1 MLSEPEIRR
10 LLTVS
15 RPSRYIGH
23 EVNIVRNP
31 PEEIEVCV
39 ALAFPDVYEVGM
51 SHLGLKILYDILNRL
66 PWLAAERVFSP
77 WPDMER
83 RLRQE
88 ATPLATLESRRPLH
102 TCDVVGFSVQ
112 HELCF
117 TNILNMLDLAGI
129 PFRAAERKAP
139 APLVIAGGPA
149 CFNPEPIAAFFDLI
163 VIGDGETVTPAIC
176 DAIRDWKR
184 SGSESKEELL
194 RRLSAFEG
202 VYVPAHFEPHYGPE
216 GNLEAIE
223 PLQAGKA
230 FVQKA
235 IVPDIEAIPY
245 PEEQP
250 VPFTELVHDRLAIEI
265 ARGCTRG
272 CRFCQAGMI
281 YRPVRERQPAT
292 ISRIAEKALS
302 LTGYDDLSL
311 LSLSTGDYSCIEPL
325 LIHLMDRREK
335 DKISVSLP
343 SLRIDSLSPLFMEQ
357 IKRVRKTGFTLAIEA
372 GNERLRRIINK
383 GLTDEDI
390 LRTAHLVYRADWNLI
405 KLYCMI
411 GLPFETD
418 SDLEDTV
425 KLAREIA
432 AIGGKQSRRN
442 RLNLSVSTFVP
453 KAHTPF
459 MWCAQIPLDEGRRRL
474 HFIQESLRR
483 GPVKVKWNQPEM
495 SWLEGVFSR
504 GDRRLTRSI
513 EAAWRKGARYDA
525 WAEHFNPAIWR
536 EAFAETG
543 IDPNLYTER
552 ERGLDEILPWDHI
565 RSGVSKAYLKQEWH
579 RAAEALPT
587 PDCRLGCLECG
598 VCDHDVVDPVFAK
611 PWSPPPVPSAHASPA
626 RTAPARYLITY
637 SKTGSAALLGH
648 MEFSRAFQRAF
659 RRAHIPLRFSQ
670 GFHPLPK
677 VTFTTA
683 LPLGTE
689 SFDETMVIE
698 TDGWLSIDQVTTELN
713 QRLPDGITIKGIRK
727 LDKASPIPRVKSSR
741 YRISFEELELRRSR
755 LDDFSARRH
764 FEVVKKTKKG
774 EHVLDIRPL
783 ITTLEF
789 SNLNQLELVI
799 LHPEG
804 PQIRPV
810 EVIQSVFGLTDSES
824 AHLHIQKIE
833 QVLM

>member
-1 MLSEPEIRR
+1 MLSEHEIRH
-10 LLTVS
+10 LLAVS
-15 RPSRYIGH
+15 RPSRYIGC
-23 EVNIVRNP
+23 EVNVIRKP
-31 PEEIEVCV
+31 SEATDICI

-51 SHLGLKILYDILNRL
+51 SHLGLKILYHILNQF

-88 ATPLATLESRRPLH
+88 EAPLLTLESRRPLRS
-102 TCDVVGFSVQ
+102 CDVVGFSVQ

-129 PFRAAERKAP
+129 PFRAEERRASD
-139 APLVIAGGPA
+139 PLVIAGGPA

-163 VIGDGETVTPAIC
+163 VIGDGETVAPAIC
-176 DAIRDWKR
+176 EAIRDWKR
-184 SGSESKEELL
+184 SGAGSKEELL
-194 RRLSAFEG
+194 QHLAGFNG
-202 VYVPAHFEPHYGPE
+202 VYVPTHFEPCYDRE
-216 GNLEAIE
+216 GNLEAIK
-223 PLQAGKA
+223 PLQAGKP

-245 PEEQP
+245 PEDQP
-250 VPFTELVHDRLAIEI
+250 VPFTELIHDRLAIEI

-292 ISRIAEKALS
+292 IARIAEKALG

-325 LIHLMDRREK
+325 LIHLMDRHEK
-335 DKISVSLP
+335 DRISVSLP

-372 GNERLRRIINK
+372 GNERLRRVINK

-418 SDLEDTV
+418 GDLDDTV

-432 AIGGKQSRRN
+432 ATGSKTSRRN

-459 MWCAQIPLDEGRRRL
+459 MWCAQISLDESRRRL
-474 HFIQESLRR
+474 HILQDSLRR
-483 GPVKVKWNQPEM
+483 SPVKVKWNQPEM

-504 GDRRLTRSI
+504 GDRRLARSI

-543 IDPNLYTER
+543 VDPEAYGPR
-552 ERGLDEILPWDHI
+552 ERSLDEVLPWDHI
-565 RSGVSKAYLKQEWH
+565 RSGVTKAFLKQEWH
-579 RAAEALPT
+579 KAGEALLT
-587 PDCRLGCLECG
+587 PDCRRGCLECG
-598 VCDHDVVDPVFAK
+598 VCDHTVIDPVFAE
-611 PWSPPPVPSAHASPA
+611 PWSPPPIPPIPVSASQ
-626 RTAPARYLITY
+626 TAPTRYLISY
-637 SKTGSAALLGH
+637 SKTGAAALLGH

-659 RRAHIPLRFSQ
+659 RRAGTPLRYSQ

-689 SFDETMVIE
+689 SFEETMVIE
-698 TDGWLSIDQVTTELN
+698 TEGNLDVDRCAADLN
-713 QRLPDGITIKGIRK
+713 RRLPDGITINGMLK
-727 LDKASPIPRVKSSR
+727 LDKTSPIPRVKSSR
-741 YRISFEELELRRSR
+741 YRIFFEKLELPANR
-755 LDDFSARRH
+755 LDDFFARKH

-783 ITTLEF
+783 ITTLAF
-789 SNLNQLELVI
+789 SDLNQLELVI

-824 AHLHIQKIE
+824 THLHIQKIE